1 MPSSAPRRKR
11 RRSASPS
18 LPRLLIVIGAVTL
31 ISAGFF
37 IGFKAAQPPPPP
49 DFASLREKIEPA
61 TESSKVTPP
70 AAARPGTE
78 AAAGADEEKSAGP
91 AQPATPVAAE
101 STPLVLSRQPPPGQ
115 QGEQPRIAI
124 VVDDLGRS
132 LSHVEALGRLGIPL
146 TYAVLPFETRTP
158 EVVSE
163 LRRRGSEIFLHLPME
178 AKGKANPGPGA
189 LTVTMSDDEL
199 RRLTAEALEA
209 VPGAVGV
216 NNHMGSAV
224 AADRRS
230 MSAVLRE
237 IDERGLAFID
247 SRTAA
252 DTLGYSLA
260 RQLGI
265 PAAERQVFLDTYKDR
280 DFIRKQ
286 FQVLLQQARKRGG
299 AIAIA
304 HPYAETLEILAAE
317 VPKARE
323 LGFDFVPAS
332 QLLDG

>member
-31 ISAGFF
+31 IGAGFF

-49 DFASLREKIEPA
+49 DFASLREKVEEPA
-61 TESSKVTPP
+61 AASSKATPP
-70 AAARPGTE
+70 AAAQTGTD
-78 AAAGADEEKSAGP
+78 ADEGKSPEP
-91 AQPATPVAAE
+91 AQPATPAAAE
-101 STPLVLSRQPPPGQ
+101 SAPLVLSRQPPPGR